1 MRMLLATN
9 NKNKLKEIRKIL
21 VDYEIKSLKD
31 VNLNID
37 IEEDGKTFYENAYK
51 KAKAIYEVSNIPT
64 IADDSGLCIDIL
76 DGFPGVMTHRFLGEG
91 KSDIDRNN
99 ALIEMMKKYSGED
112 RNAKFICDLV
122 YYDGINIIEG
132 IGVLNGKISANIRG
146 DNGFGFDS
154 IFELSNGKTLAELT
168 NDEKNIVSAR
178 YMAVSDLKKKLRKRI

>member
-168 NDEKNIVSAR
+168 GDEKNIISAR
-178 YMAVSDLKKKLRKRI
+178 YKAALDLKKKIRKCI

>member
-9 NKNKLKEIRKIL
+9 NINKLKEIRKIL

>member
-1 MRMLLATN
+1 MLLATN
-9 NKNKLKEIRKIL
+9 NINKLKEIRKIL

-51 KAKAIYEVSNIPT
+51 KAKAIYEASNIPI

-168 NDEKNIVSAR
+168 NDEKNIISAR
-178 YMAVSDLKKKLRKRI
+178 YMAVSDLKRKLRKRI